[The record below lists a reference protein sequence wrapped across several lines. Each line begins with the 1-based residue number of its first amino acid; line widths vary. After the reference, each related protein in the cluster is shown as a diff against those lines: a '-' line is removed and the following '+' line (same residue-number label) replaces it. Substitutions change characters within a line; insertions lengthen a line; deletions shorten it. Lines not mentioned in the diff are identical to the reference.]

1 MGKKSQ
7 KDSEKRSPKYNSVG
21 VQCDLSV
28 SVLNH
33 GISFA
38 DLHLFYHY
46 VASTSRT
53 LQDETDDTNKWS
65 LIVEQ
70 NLSYRPFLHL
80 LLAFAALHLSR
91 QRLES
96 REEYVK
102 QADEHYTLGIQ
113 HTTTAISDLDVESC
127 QRVYLATV
135 LICLVD
141 FGRGPRP
148 GEYLV
153 FSDSGPGEWYKL
165 LYGVKT
171 TRESY
176 RDNVLAGV
184 VSPGDDS
191 MSKDIIPELRD
202 ELLAHWDYLRRL
214 QMWLST
220 QIPDENIQML
230 SQFAIQTL
238 RHTFHEVYQHLSN
251 ARRGVSLMHIILGWL
266 YRLPESFVTYIEQK
280 SPFALVIY
288 ANWAMLLKYMR
299 SVWFMEGWDVHITS
313 HVSKVVTAEF
323 QAWVEWPLQHVHK
336 TEEQICKT

>member
-1 MGKKSQ
+1 MRKKNQNTSEQ
-7 KDSEKRSPKYNSVG
+7 KSPTYNSVG
-21 VQCDLSV
+21 VQCNLSV
-28 SVLNH
+28 SVSNH

-53 LQDETDDTNKWS
+53 LQDGTDDTNKWQ
-65 LIVEQ
+65 LIIEQ

-91 QRLES
+91 QRPES

-102 QADEHYTLGIQ
+102 QADDHYTLGIQ
-113 HTTTAISDLDVESC
+113 HTTSEISGLDVESC

-135 LICLVD
+135 LICLVG
-141 FGRGPRP
+141 FGRGLRP

-176 RDNVLAGV
+176 RDNVFVGV
-184 VSPGDDS
+184 LSPEVDLI
-191 MSKDIIPELRD
+191 SKDISPELRD
-202 ELLAHWDYLRRL
+202 ELLEHWDYLRRL
-214 QMWLST
+214 QIWLSAQT
-220 QIPDENIQML
+220 PDESIRKL

-238 RHTFHEVYQHLSN
+238 RHTFHEVYQHRSN
-251 ARRGVSLMHIILGWL
+251 AKGGVGLMHIILGWL
-266 YRLPESFVTYIEQK
+266 YRLPQDFVSYIEQK
-280 SPFALVIY
+280 SPFALVIL

-313 HVSKVVTAEF
+313 HIRKVVTAEF
-323 QAWVEWPLQHVHK
+323 QAWAEWPLHHVQK
-336 TEEQICKT
+336 RDE